1 MDRVAL
7 KHMKLQGRTS
17 KLGRT
22 GPSFL
27 IAALIITAC
36 GPLDSPPSSQ
46 TIRASIAD
54 TNCSD
59 IAQMYGDWDV
69 SLFYDLSKPP
79 SSTQMSISGDGNTV
93 ISGSFYETPFS
104 SSQVSVTS
112 GQYILASA
120 TSDNSGEY
128 IHTAR
133 YNCTSDSF
141 SGQTWSRGRNFVM
154 AWTAE
159 RQ

>member
-1 MDRVAL
+1 
-7 KHMKLQGRTS
+7 MKPKRRTTKFGRTS
-17 KLGRT
+17 L
-22 GPSFL
+22 SCL
-27 IAALIITAC
+27 IAALMITAC
-36 GPLDSPPSSQ
+36 GALDSQSNSQ

-54 TNCSD
+54 TNCSN

-69 SLFYDLSKPP
+69 SLIYDRSKPP

-93 ISGSFYETPFS
+93 ISGSFYDTPFS
-104 SSQVSVTS
+104 SSQVSATD

-120 TSDNSGEY
+120 TADNSGEY
-128 IHTAR
+128 IHMAR
-133 YNCTSDSF
+133 YDCRGDSF
-141 SGQTWSRGRNFVM
+141 AGQTWSRGRNFVM